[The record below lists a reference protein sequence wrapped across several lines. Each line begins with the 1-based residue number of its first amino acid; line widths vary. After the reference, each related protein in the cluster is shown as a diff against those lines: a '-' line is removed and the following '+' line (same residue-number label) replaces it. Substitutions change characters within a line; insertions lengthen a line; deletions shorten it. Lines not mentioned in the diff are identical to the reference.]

1 MFVSKTFVISD
12 RILYTKLTSRPS
24 YLSGTANQLSFSND
38 GMYLKSSVW
47 SYVSFNVPF
56 TKGVEISFL
65 AKSMNS
71 SGHAN
76 YFNIKEENASTNL
89 YGGTIKNDVWYVD
102 KPTPSA
108 SGNISGDKNVKIELE
123 SDGTVKL
130 YINNT
135 LVNTKSISTSS
146 NLIFYF
152 GTGTSSY
159 ATITDLSIKPL

>member
-1 MFVSKTFVISD
+1 M
-12 RILYTKLTSRPS
+12 TSRPS

-47 SYVSFNVPF
+47 SDVFFNVPF

-71 SGHAN
+71 SGHGN
-76 YFNIKEENASTNL
+76 YFNIKEENTSTLL
-89 YGGTIKNDVWYVD
+89 YGGNISNTSWSVTQ
-102 KPTPSA
+102 PTPSEG
-108 SGNISGDKNVKIELE
+108 GNISGDKNVKIELE

>member
-1 MFVSKTFVISD
+1 M
-12 RILYTKLTSRPS
+12 TSRPS
-24 YLSGTANQLSFSND
+24 YLSGTANQLSFSNN
-38 GMYLKSSVW
+38 GMYLKSSTW
-47 SYVSFNVPF
+47 SDVFFDIPFNKP
-56 TKGVEISFL
+56 VEISFL

-71 SGHAN
+71 SGHNN

-89 YGGTIKNDVWYVD
+89 YGGGVQNGLWNVD

-152 GTGTSSY
+152 GTGTTSY